1 MKIMQ
6 INVTA
11 NWGSTGRIAEDIS
24 RLCMQEGWESY
35 IAYGRYVNPCESHLI
50 RIGNSADF
58 YIHIIHSLLGRHG
71 LGSRRATKT
80 LIQEIEQI
88 HPDIIHLHNIH
99 GYYLNYPLLFRY
111 LQQTDIPIVWT
122 LHDCWPMTGQ
132 CSFFDLIHCDKWQS
146 NCRHCPG
153 GSQYPRT
160 FIDRSAKNHRLK
172 KELFT
177 SLNKRLTLIPV
188 SQWLEQIIHHSFL
201 KETATQVI
209 HNGIDT
215 DTFRPAETENIRKK
229 LNIGNKFILLGLA
242 SIWAKRKGLNDLLK
256 LNKIIDHSVFQLILV
271 GLTDKQIRQL
281 PPDVIGIRRTDSLEE
296 LVALY
301 SAAGIYLNPTYEDNF
316 PTTNLEALACGIPVC
331 TYRTGGSPEA
341 VDESTGFVIEQGDI
355 ESMKQAV
362 LTVWEQGKD
371 TYREACRRRAV
382 TCFNAKDKFTEY
394 IRLYKDVATSSING

>member
-35 IAYGRYVNPCESHLI
+35 IAYGRYVNPCESRLI

-58 YIHIIHSLLGRHG
+58 YIHVFHSLLGRHG
-71 LGSRRATKT
+71 LGSRRATQT

-111 LQQTDIPIVWT
+111 LQQTDIPVVWT
-122 LHDCWPMTGQ
+122 LHDCWPITGQ
-132 CSFFDLIHCDKWQS
+132 CSHFEFVRCSKWKTEC
-146 NCRHCPG
+146 NNCPG
-153 GSQYPRT
+153 KKIYPRT
-160 FIDRSAKNHRLK
+160 FVDRSTKNYQLK
-172 KELFT
+172 KSLFT
-177 SLNKRLTLIPV
+177 SLKNLTLIPV
-188 SQWLEQIIHHSFL
+188 SHWLERLIQESFL
-201 KETATQVI
+201 RAITTRTI
-209 HNGIDT
+209 RNGVNLQI
-215 DTFRPAETENIRKK
+215 FRPVTPNALRQELK
-229 LNIGNKFILLGLA
+229 LDNKFILLGLA
-242 SIWAKRKGLNDLLK
+242 SIWEIRKGLADLLK
-256 LNKIIDHSVFQLILV
+256 LNELIDHSRFQLILV

-281 PPDVIGIRRTDSLEE
+281 PPNVIGIKRTDNLEK
-296 LVALY
+296 LATLY

-316 PTTNLEALACGIPVC
+316 PTTNLEALACGTPVC

-341 VDESTGFVIEQGDI
+341 VDDATGFIIEQGDI
-355 ESMKQAV
+355 EGMKQAA

-371 TYREACRRRAV
+371 AYREACRRRAV
-382 TCFNAKDKFTEY
+382 TCFNAKDRFAEY
-394 IRLYKDVATSSING
+394 IRLYKKVAASSI

>member
-35 IAYGRYVNPCESHLI
+35 IAYGRYVNPCESRLI

-58 YIHIIHSLLGRHG
+58 YIHVFHSLLGRHG
-71 LGSRRATKT
+71 LGSRRATQT

-111 LQQTDIPIVWT
+111 LQQTDIPVVWA
-122 LHDCWPMTGQ
+122 LHDCWPITGQ
-132 CSFFDLIHCDKWQS
+132 CSHFEFVRCSKWKTGC
-146 NCRHCPG
+146 NNCPG
-153 GSQYPRT
+153 KKIYPRT
-160 FIDRSAKNHRLK
+160 FVDRSTKNYRLK
-172 KELFT
+172 KSLFT
-177 SLNKRLTLIPV
+177 SLKNLTLIPV
-188 SQWLEQIIHHSFL
+188 SHWLERLIQESFL
-201 KETATQVI
+201 RAITTRTI
-209 HNGIDT
+209 RNGVNLQI
-215 DTFRPAETENIRKK
+215 FRPVTSNALRQELK
-229 LNIGNKFILLGLA
+229 LDNKFILLGLA
-242 SIWAKRKGLNDLLK
+242 SIWGIRKGLADLLK
-256 LNKIIDHSVFQLILV
+256 LNELIDHSRFQLILV

-281 PPDVIGIRRTDSLEE
+281 PPNVIGIRRTDNLEK
-296 LVALY
+296 LATLY

-316 PTTNLEALACGIPVC
+316 PTTNLEALACGTPVC

-341 VDESTGFVIEQGDI
+341 VDDATGFIIEQGDI
-355 ESMKQAV
+355 EGMKQAA

-371 TYREACRRRAV
+371 AYREACRRRAV
-382 TCFNAKDKFTEY
+382 TCFNAKDRFAEY
-394 IRLYKDVATSSING
+394 IRLYKEVAASSI